1 VSDPFLLEG
10 EVMPPGPD
18 PGRPA
23 EGEFL
28 KAQGPGT
35 LQDPHSPESNAVELL
50 GRDADP
56 DVLDARWVVTRLMR
70 EATDYGTRSRQTA
83 RVAALGMLAK
93 ATGLLDEGGL
103 DAGKETPLQR
113 ALEMPAEERRAM
125 IRNRVLALQK
135 AGLIR
140 KDDLQDD

>member
-1 VSDPFLLEG
+1 MSDPFLLEG
-10 EVMPPGPD
+10 EVMPPGPN
-18 PGRPA
+18 PGKPT

-28 KAQGPGT
+28 KAAGPGT

-103 DAGKETPLQR
+103 DKDKETPLQR
-113 ALEMPAEERRAM
+113 ALDMPAEERRQM
-125 IRNRVLALQK
+125 IVNRVRALHK
-135 AGLIR
+135 AGLISR
-140 KDDLQDD
+140 EDLPGD